1 MRCVE
6 VCNTRDVICT
16 RRHPPL
22 FSATRIIRLFLA
34 ATHLACTRPS
44 TLSPDATPHGPDHL
58 PSNTSRYLPPAHA
71 VAGLSRDQ
79 LFLLESRRRD
89 LDQATAQWR
98 TQHSDNPCS
107 RSALQ
112 ALREIFPNDS
122 AGGLAV
128 LRSCFPGRSPGSR
141 NPSSTT
147 SVLPPPRQCSVPG
160 TWSAEEILSAAQW
173 IMGNPGLS
181 WSPTPGAGGHKQIR
195 IRNAIINHW
204 NSGVVNV
211 QGRDAQLVSEKL
223 LSTRQVTGP
232 HSLVSDHEWSPVSRR
247 RNRFPP
253 SPTARISSPDC
264 RSSRAPL
271 PSSPTL
277 HHVPSDLSRFSALS
291 SHDQELPDPP
301 PSSLTPSQ
309 PRSTGSP
316 RRCPKTLAATTLSSG
331 SSSGFSSSC
340 CSPSLDRGS
349 VALSWFFLLLVSLS
363 ELFLWGLCSAFGLA
377 RSLFNSLFCPFARKS
392 RCVGRSRCRGY
403 SSQLARRRGAGGRSL
418 CLESIIRGSPTRP
431 LWKRSLFWVSRL
443 ACMASVV
450 LFSLALCLVC
460 PGCHAVFST
469 TQSGPGSMP
478 GYSSVFP
485 CHVSGPA
492 SSCSFNSPQY
502 RPSLFGNVSVGSFWF
517 GSSLTDWNALSTLL
531 WYQLGCIQFATHG
544 LLKHMSSI
552 VISWQCGLLGTRVG
566 EASHPGPPDILGAAL
581 SEANPY
587 MTPGSPGEVVHSAD
601 SDHPVLPSPSLA
613 SLGADVGLPP
623 PVSGSTSPR
632 RPVPVDSTQPP
643 VPKRRV
649 AVPGRWYCPVAS
661 CPDHCPVSSRG
672 WASFSAMKG
681 HCDRHL
687 GGFLEGDLPLDWLR
701 EVGYGVCEVCNR
713 ILSLKYR
720 GRCPSCWPAFVSS
733 QPRPTSGRPLP
744 DDMPPLGLVLST
756 RIQLRS
762 SVPLGARDAWGTCL
776 NTALAGVIAH
786 RDSRAWSDLLML
798 PSLVLPSP
806 SRGGSSRTRRS
817 TNETRRRCQDWLN
830 GVRLELW
837 DPPRQRSFGT
847 QVQDRKLQPEASFDL
862 DDRTSTKVHSL
873 IAEGALR
880 RACATLTADP
890 PVPPTTQVV
899 DELRLLHPGPT
910 DAHTEEL
917 SRLRPVSPGAAPDAD
932 VDQVRRALA
941 SFAST
946 SGAGPSGLRPSHLQD
961 ALRYSTGDLTLR
973 LLAEVV
979 SLMLKGELPED
990 IRPWLCGAS
999 LMALRKPN
1007 KSLRPVAVGETL
1019 RRLCSKVCVELM
1031 GSSIRSILEPVQ
1043 VGVQTKFGCEAVVHV
1058 TRQWSHTFRDDPD
1071 RVLALVDLSNAFNCV
1086 SRGAVL
1092 SAVRTHFPWLA
1103 PWADTCYR
1111 FDSNL
1116 VIGDSLIRSQRGVQ
1130 QGDPL
1135 GPSLFALAIHPCVTG
1150 SARFTESRF
1159 PGDLD
1164 FHSFFLDDGVIAG
1177 RFSAVQLLLTTL
1189 ETRFR
1194 DIGLDIAREKTEII
1208 PTCTSVQ
1215 NFSPRDFEGFL
1226 WVPHGNFKLLGAA
1239 IGSLDWCESLLQRRV
1254 SKAKNLLDAIGRYSD
1269 AQGAFTLL
1277 RSCSGWAK
1285 ILYSCRTVPPPLQR
1299 EGLRQ
1304 ADTDIRHSLG
1314 RLVGCQL
1321 TDDSW
1326 RIASL
1331 GVANGGLGLR
1341 SAAEHAPAA
1350 YISSLSQT
1358 QSLCASVWP
1367 AFDEYDI
1374 DGGLLRS
1381 EVESSLSSA
1390 FLPNAGIYASAASPS
1405 QKSLSAKI
1413 EAKVCHHLL
1422 DTQVHDRH
1430 RVAHLSLNRLPGAG
1444 AWLFALPDSV
1454 ESHIPSPLFKVSILR
1469 RLRMPIWAQDTNCS
1483 LCGQVMDKWGDH
1495 ALVCSC
1501 GGDRVVRHNMIRDVV
1516 HSAANL
1522 KAGLGAILEKPG
1534 LLIPRDPLDCD
1545 RPPDPDPP
1553 DPSSSSRRPADVWV
1567 PRGPSGSPEAWDFS
1581 VTSAFRLGPSTPD
1594 PAAFSSV
1601 FSSVETRKRG
1611 FLDTASQCAQAGI
1624 HFCPLVIE
1632 AVGGGWSEALRSVVS
1647 WIASESGRHSSSRHS
1662 DTSFKIA
1669 QRISCAL
1676 HQENARA
1683 ILKRAPEQAM
1693 SSGSSLSLCLLSEP
1707 AP

>member
-1 MRCVE
+1 
-6 VCNTRDVICT
+6 
-16 RRHPPL
+16 
-22 FSATRIIRLFLA
+22 
-34 ATHLACTRPS
+34 
-44 TLSPDATPHGPDHL
+44 
-58 PSNTSRYLPPAHA
+58 
-71 VAGLSRDQ
+71 
-79 LFLLESRRRD
+79 
-89 LDQATAQWR
+89 
-98 TQHSDNPCS
+98 
-107 RSALQ
+107 
-112 ALREIFPNDS
+112 
-122 AGGLAV
+122 
-128 LRSCFPGRSPGSR
+128 
-141 NPSSTT
+141 
-147 SVLPPPRQCSVPG
+147 
-160 TWSAEEILSAAQW
+160 
-173 IMGNPGLS
+173 
-181 WSPTPGAGGHKQIR
+181 
-195 IRNAIINHW
+195 
-204 NSGVVNV
+204 
-211 QGRDAQLVSEKL
+211 
-223 LSTRQVTGP
+223 
-232 HSLVSDHEWSPVSRR
+232 
-247 RNRFPP
+247 
-253 SPTARISSPDC
+253 
-264 RSSRAPL
+264 
-271 PSSPTL
+271 
-277 HHVPSDLSRFSALS
+277 
-291 SHDQELPDPP
+291 
-301 PSSLTPSQ
+301 
-309 PRSTGSP
+309 
-316 RRCPKTLAATTLSSG
+316 
-331 SSSGFSSSC
+331 
-340 CSPSLDRGS
+340 
-349 VALSWFFLLLVSLS
+349 
-363 ELFLWGLCSAFGLA
+363 
-377 RSLFNSLFCPFARKS
+377 
-392 RCVGRSRCRGY
+392 
-403 SSQLARRRGAGGRSL
+403 
-418 CLESIIRGSPTRP
+418 
-431 LWKRSLFWVSRL
+431 
-443 ACMASVV
+443 
-450 LFSLALCLVC
+450 
-460 PGCHAVFST
+460 
-469 TQSGPGSMP
+469 
-478 GYSSVFP
+478 
-485 CHVSGPA
+485 
-492 SSCSFNSPQY
+492 
-502 RPSLFGNVSVGSFWF
+502 
-517 GSSLTDWNALSTLL
+517 
-531 WYQLGCIQFATHG
+531 
-544 LLKHMSSI
+544 MSSI
-552 VISWQCGLLGTRVG
+552 LISWQCGLLGTRVG

-587 MTPGSPGEVVHSAD
+587 MTPGSPGKGVYSAE
-601 SDHPVLPSPSLA
+601 SGHPVLPSPSLA
-613 SLGADVGLPP
+613 SLGADVGLSP

-847 QVQDRKLQPEASFDL
+847 PVQDRKLQPEASFDL

-880 RACATLTADP
+880 RACAALTADP

-910 DAHTEEL
+910 DAHSEEL

-990 IRPWLCGAS
+990 IRPWLCGAA

-1058 TRQWSHTFRDDPD
+1058 TRQWSHTFRADPD

-1150 SARFTESRF
+1150 SARLTESRF
-1159 PGDLD
+1159 PGDVD
-1164 FHSFFLDDGVIAG
+1164 FLSFFLDDGVIAG

-1189 ETRFR
+1189 ETRLHE
-1194 DIGLDIAREKTEII
+1194 IGLDIAREKTEII

-1215 NFSPRDFEGFL
+1215 NFSPRDFAGFL

-1239 IGSLDWCESLLQRRV
+1239 IGSHAWCESLLQRRV

-1285 ILYSCRTVPPPLQR
+1285 ILYSCRTVPPPLQQ

-1304 ADTDIRHSLG
+1304 ADMDIRHSLG

-1422 DTQVHDRH
+1422 DTQVQDRH

-1444 AWLFALPDSV
+1444 AWLFALPDSA

-1501 GGDRVVRHNMIRDVV
+1501 GGDRVVRHNMVRDVV

-1522 KAGLGAILEKPG
+1522 QAGLGAILEKPG

-1567 PRGPSGSPEAWDFS
+1567 PRGPSGNPEAWDFS

-1601 FSSVETRKRG
+1601 FSSVETHKRG
-1611 FLDTASQCAQAGI
+1611 FLDTASQCAKAGI

-1647 WIASESGRHSSSRHS
+1647 WIASESGRHSSSRLS

-1683 ILKRAPEQAM
+1683 ILKRVPEQAL

>member
-1 MRCVE
+1 ME
-6 VCNTRDVICT
+6 
-16 RRHPPL
+16 
-22 FSATRIIRLFLA
+22 
-34 ATHLACTRPS
+34 
-44 TLSPDATPHGPDHL
+44 
-58 PSNTSRYLPPAHA
+58 
-71 VAGLSRDQ
+71 
-79 LFLLESRRRD
+79 
-89 LDQATAQWR
+89 
-98 TQHSDNPCS
+98 
-107 RSALQ
+107 
-112 ALREIFPNDS
+112 
-122 AGGLAV
+122 
-128 LRSCFPGRSPGSR
+128 
-141 NPSSTT
+141 
-147 SVLPPPRQCSVPG
+147 
-160 TWSAEEILSAAQW
+160 
-173 IMGNPGLS
+173 
-181 WSPTPGAGGHKQIR
+181 
-195 IRNAIINHW
+195 
-204 NSGVVNV
+204 
-211 QGRDAQLVSEKL
+211 
-223 LSTRQVTGP
+223 
-232 HSLVSDHEWSPVSRR
+232 
-247 RNRFPP
+247 
-253 SPTARISSPDC
+253 
-264 RSSRAPL
+264 
-271 PSSPTL
+271 
-277 HHVPSDLSRFSALS
+277 
-291 SHDQELPDPP
+291 
-301 PSSLTPSQ
+301 
-309 PRSTGSP
+309 
-316 RRCPKTLAATTLSSG
+316 
-331 SSSGFSSSC
+331 
-340 CSPSLDRGS
+340 
-349 VALSWFFLLLVSLS
+349 
-363 ELFLWGLCSAFGLA
+363 
-377 RSLFNSLFCPFARKS
+377 
-392 RCVGRSRCRGY
+392 
-403 SSQLARRRGAGGRSL
+403 
-418 CLESIIRGSPTRP
+418 
-431 LWKRSLFWVSRL
+431 
-443 ACMASVV
+443 
-450 LFSLALCLVC
+450 
-460 PGCHAVFST
+460 
-469 TQSGPGSMP
+469 
-478 GYSSVFP
+478 
-485 CHVSGPA
+485 
-492 SSCSFNSPQY
+492 
-502 RPSLFGNVSVGSFWF
+502 
-517 GSSLTDWNALSTLL
+517 
-531 WYQLGCIQFATHG
+531 
-544 LLKHMSSI
+544 
-552 VISWQCGLLGTRVG
+552 
-566 EASHPGPPDILGAAL
+566 
-581 SEANPY
+581 
-587 MTPGSPGEVVHSAD
+587 
-601 SDHPVLPSPSLA
+601 
-613 SLGADVGLPP
+613 
-623 PVSGSTSPR
+623 
-632 RPVPVDSTQPP
+632 
-643 VPKRRV
+643 
-649 AVPGRWYCPVAS
+649 
-661 CPDHCPVSSRG
+661 
-672 WASFSAMKG
+672 
-681 HCDRHL
+681 
-687 GGFLEGDLPLDWLR
+687 
-701 EVGYGVCEVCNR
+701 VCEVCNR

-720 GRCPSCWPAFVSS
+720 GRCPSCWPAFVIS

-786 RDSRAWSDLLML
+786 RDSRAWCDLLML

-837 DPPRQRSFGT
+837 DPPRQRSFGA

-862 DDRTSTKVHSL
+862 DDRTFTKVHSL
-873 IAEGALR
+873 VAEGALR
-880 RACATLTADP
+880 RACAALTADP
-890 PVPPTTQVV
+890 PVPPTAQVV

-932 VDQVRRALA
+932 VEQVRRALA

-990 IRPWLCGAS
+990 IRPWLCGAA

-1058 TRQWSHTFRDDPD
+1058 TRQWSHTFRADPD

-1150 SARFTESRF
+1150 SARLTESRF
-1159 PGDLD
+1159 PGDVD
-1164 FHSFFLDDGVIAG
+1164 FLSFFLDDGVIAG

-1189 ETRFR
+1189 ESRLH

-1215 NFSPRDFEGFL
+1215 NFSPRDFAGFL

-1239 IGSLDWCESLLQRRV
+1239 IGSHAWCESLLQRRV

-1285 ILYSCRTVPPPLQR
+1285 ILYSCRTVPPPLQQ

-1304 ADTDIRHSLG
+1304 ADMDVRHSLG
-1314 RLVGCQL
+1314 RLVGCRL

-1341 SAAEHAPAA
+1341 CAAEHAPAA

-1358 QSLCASVWP
+1358 QSLCVSVWP

-1390 FLPNAGIYASAASPS
+1390 FLPNAGIYASATTPS

-1413 EAKVCHHLL
+1413 EAKICHHLL
-1422 DTQVHDRH
+1422 DSQVQDRH

-1444 AWLFALPDSV
+1444 AWLFALPDSA
-1454 ESHIPSPLFKVSILR
+1454 ESHIPPPLFRVSILR
-1469 RLRMPIWAQDTNCS
+1469 RLRMPLWDQDTNCS

-1516 HSAANL
+1516 HSAANHQ
-1522 KAGLGAILEKPG
+1522 ARLGAILEKPG
-1534 LLIPRDPLDCD
+1534 LLLPRDPLDCD

-1553 DPSSSSRRPADVWV
+1553 DPSSSSSRRPADVWV
-1567 PRGPSGSPEAWDFS
+1567 PRGPSGNPEAWDFS
-1581 VTSAFRLGPSTPD
+1581 VTSAFRLGPSAPD

-1601 FSSVETRKRG
+1601 FSSVETHKRG
-1611 FLDTASQCAQAGI
+1611 FLDTASQCAKAGI

-1647 WIASESGRHSSSRHS
+1647 WIASESGRHSSSRLS

-1683 ILKRAPEQAM
+1683 ILKRVPEHTL
-1693 SSGSSLSLCLLSEP
+1693 SSGGSLSLCLLSEP
-1707 AP
+1707 VP